1 KVVLITG
8 GSSGIGK
15 AAAKK
20 FLQKKAAVYT
30 LGRNKEKLEKVR
42 KELNEIS
49 TTIITIAANV
59 AIPSE

>member
-1 KVVLITG
+1 M
-8 GSSGIGK
+8 
-15 AAAKK
+15 
-20 FLQKKAAVYT
+20 
-30 LGRNKEKLEKVR
+30 GRNKEKLEKVR